1 VDEFNKRLS
10 FFFLLILEESE
21 KRNFPEECL
30 KIYPQKSVSFVT
42 DLLIGE
48 RNGKKIGM
56 MLNTVVKNAD

>member
-1 VDEFNKRLS
+1 
-10 FFFLLILEESE
+10 
-21 KRNFPEECL
+21 
-30 KIYPQKSVSFVT
+30 VT